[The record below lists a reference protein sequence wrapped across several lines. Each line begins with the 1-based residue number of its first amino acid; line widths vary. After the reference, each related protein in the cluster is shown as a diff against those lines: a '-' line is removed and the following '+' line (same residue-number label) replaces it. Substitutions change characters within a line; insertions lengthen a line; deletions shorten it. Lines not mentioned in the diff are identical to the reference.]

1 MNRFLI
7 LPIAFFGFQIQVNAQ
22 CVASIQAPSQA
33 ISNCTGPQVSVVA
46 SGLGPYQYS
55 WSSPSLTIQP
65 QTGAS
70 PTVSTNTPGW
80 HTLTVVVVD
89 SNNCTSVATDS
100 IQFFP
105 PVATFTQTYCALP
118 DSVCILDCPML
129 VQGWSYTNN
138 QGSTSNLPLT
148 PCVSIVGPGS
158 YELFGIYG
166 MNCTAIHTYLVSQDC
181 GSGSGCTASIQA
193 PSQAISNCTGP
204 QATATASGPGP
215 YQYSWTSPTLN
226 IVSPTS
232 ATTILSANSPGWHTI
247 NVIVVD
253 SNNCTALATDS
264 IEFFLP
270 VDTFI
275 QTYCTL
281 PDSVCILDCPM
292 LVQGW
297 TYTDNQNNTINLP
310 LTPCVSIVG
319 PGSYKVFGIYDMNC
333 TAVHTYLVAEDCG
346 GMSVLE
352 QIDWEIEAFPN
363 PFSESIV
370 LRMSGNRARTWELL
384 DVYGRVVNRGEV
396 YVELG
401 EIETG
406 GLPSGVYLLHVSDG
420 ERRKS
425 YRMVK

>member
-105 PVATFTQTYCALP
+105 PVATFTQTYCTLP

-158 YELFGIYG
+158 YELFGIYD

-370 LRMSGNRARTWELL
+370 LRMSGNRARAWELL

>member
-1 MNRFLI
+1 
-7 LPIAFFGFQIQVNAQ
+7 
-22 CVASIQAPSQA
+22 
-33 ISNCTGPQVSVVA
+33 
-46 SGLGPYQYS
+46 
-55 WSSPSLTIQP
+55 
-65 QTGAS
+65 
-70 PTVSTNTPGW
+70 
-80 HTLTVVVVD
+80 
-89 SNNCTSVATDS
+89 
-100 IQFFP
+100 
-105 PVATFTQTYCALP
+105 
-118 DSVCILDCPML
+118 ML

-158 YELFGIYG
+158 YELFGIYD

>member
-80 HTLTVVVVD
+80 HTLNVVVVD

-105 PVATFTQTYCALP
+105 PVATFTQTYCTLP

-129 VQGWSYTNN
+129 VQGWTYTDN

-158 YELFGIYG
+158 YELFGIYD

-247 NVIVVD
+247 NVNVVD

-270 VDTFI
+270 VDTFT

-346 GMSVLE
+346 GVSILE

-370 LRMSGNRARTWELL
+370 LRMGGNRARTWELL
-384 DVYGRVVNRGEV
+384 DVYGRVVNRGEAKTDL
-396 YVELG
+396 EK
-401 EIETG
+401 IETTD
-406 GLPSGVYLLHVSDG
+406 LPSGVYLLHVSDG